1 MHFKRLLFT
10 ACITATTLVAGAQKK
25 TFSQEELL
33 AGKLPK
39 DFTYTLPQVVKWVD
53 DEHVELYQKIYPDTA
68 YRTYTMD
75 VKTGTLTVKNDGGA
89 PSRGPGMASPYAKSI
104 ISKDNDLF
112 VKAGGVEKRIT
123 NDKAEEKNPMFS
135 PDSNYV
141 AFTRNNNLFTV
152 NLATGKENQL
162 TTDGTATTLNGYAS
176 WVYFEEIFSN

>member
-10 ACITATTLVAGAQKK
+10 ACIIATTLVAGAQKK

-39 DFTYTLPQVVKWVD
+39 DFFNSLPLVLKWVD
-53 DEHVELYQKIYPDTA
+53 DEHAEMYQKIHPDSA
-68 YRTYTMD
+68 FKTYIME
-75 VKTGTLTVKNDGGA
+75 VKTGALTLKTEGGA

-104 ISKDNDLF
+104 ITKDNDLF

-141 AFTRNNNLFTV
+141 ACLLYTSPSPR
-152 NLATGKENQL
+152 
-162 TTDGTATTLNGYAS
+162 DGLLSRMPSSA
-176 WVYFEEIFSN
+176 